1 MKFKDKVALVTGSSR
16 GIGKAIALELA
27 RGGANIII
35 NSSKTSEVGEKVVE
49 EIKKLGRDAIFIKCD
64 VSKEEQVKKMISEGI
79 KKFGKIDLLVNNAGI
94 VYDVPF
100 FKKTTEEWRKTVDT
114 NLFGSVFCSKYVAE
128 EMKNKRIKGTI
139 INISST
145 NGINCFSPDSM
156 DYDISKAGINLLTK
170 DLAIELAPNI
180 RVNCVAPGWVDTD
193 MNADLP
199 KDFIKKEIKKIYL
212 GRFAKPQEIAKVV
225 SFLASDDASFITG
238 EIIKV
243 DGGYGG
249 WKE

>member
-79 KKFGKIDLLVNNAGI
+79 
-94 VYDVPF
+94 
-100 FKKTTEEWRKTVDT
+100 
-114 NLFGSVFCSKYVAE
+114 
-128 EMKNKRIKGTI
+128 KNKRIKGTI

-243 DGGYGG
+243 DG
-249 WKE
+249 